1 MCLQSEPVQLFLHA
15 LPRGGC
21 TTLSATLACDWWDLR
36 ARWSTEVCSSPWWV
50 RGSCCLSVFSSNDAL
65 SLWPVLV
72 FPVTWVLLIVIW
84 MLLLPGLMT
93 FLALPKPQGRKHTN
107 TITMPVLSKLIS
119 TYGKR
124 LSGCSSF
131 GLGLLF
137 LAGWQQSGLLCFAE
151 PSLGFLN
158 PMLVSHCSA
167 SVFSSHP

>member
-1 MCLQSEPVQLFLHA
+1 
-15 LPRGGC
+15 
-21 TTLSATLACDWWDLR
+21 
-36 ARWSTEVCSSPWWV
+36 
-50 RGSCCLSVFSSNDAL
+50 
-65 SLWPVLV
+65 
-72 FPVTWVLLIVIW
+72 

-167 SVFSSHP
+167 SVFSSHPQHTARLVLLFSRHRCSGFSTVSFQVGCSGTDRRCKEMGTNSPAFCYWKVEH